1 MSLVYKKKNMIDD
14 NKILDLIISA
24 GNLNYLSISLHQE

>member
-1 MSLVYKKKNMIDD
+1 MTDD